1 MSSGLRAL
9 YAAEQAKAQRNAKAV
24 AAASRALEN
33 AVVAA
38 DKSLLGPVAGGESL
52 SRP

>member
-1 MSSGLRAL
+1 MPSSLRAL
-9 YAAEQAKAQRNAKAV
+9 HAAEQAKAQRNAKAI

-38 DKSLLGPVAGGESL
+38 DKKLLGPVAGGESPW
-52 SRP
+52 RP